1 MTPEGNGRKNTQNDK
16 TITNTIYMKPDFPI
30 IENLSKYCNVNVP
43 LLEKWIQVFSKHS
56 GSKYG

>member
-43 LLEKWIQVFSKHS
+43 LLEK
-56 GSKYG
+56 